1 MNSNIETLYHMFDH
15 RVEAIEFRVDAK
27 SNVTDIPF
35 KDLKLKKNLLVS
47 FINRNGNI
55 IIPSGMDSIQ
65 LGDTV
70 MIVTTHTGFH
80 DIQDILEE

>member
-1 MNSNIETLYHMFDH
+1 MDE
-15 RVEAIEFRVDAK
+15 K
-27 SNVTDIPF
+27 SAVTDIPF

-47 FINRNGNI
+47 FINRNGDI
-55 IIPSGMDSIQ
+55 IIPNGLDCIR

-80 DIQDILEE
+80 DIQDILAD